1 MPPKQKGNSGNPHPP
16 TAKAAVAPV
25 CRHLRIIAEPIKVPD
40 QVAFR
45 CLDCDANLPPDF
57 ASPAH

>member
-1 MPPKQKGNSGNPHPP
+1 MPGKKKAPPPSQASDRAPSCPHF
-16 TAKAAVAPV
+16 
-25 CRHLRIIAEPIKVPD
+25 RIIAEPTKVPN

-45 CLDCDANLPPDF
+45 CLDCDATLPPDF

>member
-1 MPPKQKGNSGNPHPP
+1 MPPKQKNPTPAPTPVEPP
-16 TAKAAVAPV
+16 E

-45 CLDCDANLPPDF
+45 CLDCEATLPPDF